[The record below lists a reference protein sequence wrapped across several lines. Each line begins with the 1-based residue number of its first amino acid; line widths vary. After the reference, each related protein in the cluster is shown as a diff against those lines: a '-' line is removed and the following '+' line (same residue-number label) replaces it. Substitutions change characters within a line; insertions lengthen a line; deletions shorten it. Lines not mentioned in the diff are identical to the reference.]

1 MKTACKSMAIIGVL
15 IATLLTVSCGR
26 ERSAAATANTASAKE
41 APPAIRYEDHIWAA
55 GLPPPAGDLSRSEP
69 SSPQSAKDGEALFTS
84 MNCDSCH
91 ASDGSGQVGPSLS
104 DGRWRYGG
112 RDEEIFESI
121 FYGRPRGMPAY
132 GGLLGQGG
140 VWLVVSFLKS
150 LPKPESVPTVSAP
163 ESLEREGHPGRSG
176 TAGAPTQ

>member
-1 MKTACKSMAIIGVL
+1 MNTACKSMGISGVL

-26 ERSAAATANTASAKE
+26 ERNAATTSNTASSNE

-55 GLPPPAGDLSRSEP
+55 GLPPPAGDLSRLEP
-69 SSPQSAKDGEALFTS
+69 STPQSAKDGKALFSS
-84 MNCDSCH
+84 MNCDGCH
-91 ASDGSGQVGPSLS
+91 SSDASGSVGPSLT

-112 RDEEIFESI
+112 RDEEIFNSI
-121 FYGRPRGMPAY
+121 YYGRPRGMPAF

-163 ESLEREGHPGRSG
+163 ESLEREAHPGQSG
-176 TAGAPTQ
+176 TAGAPAQ